1 MEKDFLLLKI
11 YGWMFFSFWLLAT
24 GLMIKTIWFTKPENA
39 FVFSILSIV
48 FWIIAII
55 LSALFLT
62 KFFEIRNKYT

>member
-11 YGWMFFSFWLLAT
+11 YGWMSFIFGLT
-24 GLMIKTIWFTKPENA
+24 NIGLMIKTIWFTKPENA

-48 FWIIAII
+48 FWIITII
-55 LSALFLT
+55 LFGLFLT